1 MKFLSEFYHTVEK
14 SHQTRLPIMSILSIF
29 IVIKLNNN
37 EILSKEKQK
46 VSDEL
51 KLREGEINKLKQQ
64 ISRNNKMREAIQRKL
79 QLSEEVCIKYK
90 QFYTRG

>member
-1 MKFLSEFYHTVEK
+1 MG
-14 SHQTRLPIMSILSIF
+14 
-29 IVIKLNNN
+29 
-37 EILSKEKQK
+37 KEKQK
-46 VSDEL
+46 VSDDL

-90 QFYTRG
+90 QFYTKGWKTWKLLFKKYTMVWILSF

>member
-1 MKFLSEFYHTVEK
+1 M
-14 SHQTRLPIMSILSIF
+14 PILTNLSIF
-29 IVIKLNNN
+29 FIILKLNNN

-79 QLSEEVCIKYK
+79 QLSEEVC
-90 QFYTRG
+90 T